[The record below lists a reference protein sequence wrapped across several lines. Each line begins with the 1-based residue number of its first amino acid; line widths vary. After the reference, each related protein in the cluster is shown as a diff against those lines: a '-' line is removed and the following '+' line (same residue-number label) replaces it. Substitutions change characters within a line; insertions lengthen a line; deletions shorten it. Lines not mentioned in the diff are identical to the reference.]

1 MPRSAWT
8 LVVLLAAAPGCA
20 TSPAPESR
28 GEVAKGEERRAP
40 ANFYAEVAGAAGNYK
55 HDTSG
60 DGGSASGDTDGRYLA
75 LRTEYV
81 GDASVGGGISVE
93 ETASDDQLFAD
104 AGSPDAKGSTGD
116 VFAYFVGVPR
126 AGDRFRVPLRAGPYF
141 HRLEVKED
149 SSSTKIDWNG
159 IGLRLEASPEWW
171 LLRQDAVSFG
181 LAGDV
186 SIGAHA
192 TAIDA
197 RSNGFSDNFDG
208 SGWTF
213 GAGLG
218 VAAMFGNHVTSRLG
232 YVYRTT
238 NEAESDA
245 SNGIVVREAKQ
256 TFRGV
261 ILAVGVRF

>member
-1 MPRSAWT
+1 MARCAWT
-8 LVVLLAAAPGCA
+8 FVVLAAAPGCT
-20 TSPAPESR
+20 TSIAPESR
-28 GEVAKGEERRAP
+28 AEVAKGEAERAP

-75 LRTEYV
+75 LRAEYV
-81 GDASVGGGISVE
+81 GGASIGGGISVE
-93 ETASDDQLFAD
+93 GTASDDQLFAD

-116 VFAYFVGVPR
+116 VFVYFVGVPR
-126 AGDRFRVPLRAGPYF
+126 AGDRFRIPLRVGPYF
-141 HRLEVKED
+141 HRLELKED
-149 SSSTKIDWNG
+149 SSSTKIDWDG
-159 IGLRLEASPEWW
+159 IGLRIEASPEWW
-171 LLRQDAVSFG
+171 LLRRDDFSFG
-181 LAGDV
+181 LAGDL

-192 TAIDA
+192 TSIDA
-197 RSNGFSDNFDG
+197 KSSGFSDNFDG
-208 SGWTF
+208 NGWTF

-245 SNGIVVREAKQ
+245 SNGIFVREATQ